1 MKISYKWL
9 KEILDFN
16 LDSNQTSALLTDIGL
31 EVERQDV
38 YENIKGGLKGL
49 IIGEVKSV
57 EKHPNADRLN
67 ITQVDLGEDKN
78 YTIVCGAPNVRKG
91 QKVIV
96 AKPGTTIYPKNNSSF
111 EIKNANIRGQD
122 SFGMICAEDEIG
134 IGDGHDGILV
144 LDKDATIGDSA
155 ANYFSVVSDTIF
167 EIGLTPNRADAMSH
181 YGVARD
187 LLAALKFKKLLP
199 LDSALKT
206 IPKKSQIETRKNIEI
221 SISIEDADQCQRYT
235 GIVIKSIKVKPS
247 PKWLKDKLESIG
259 IKPINNIVDVTNYVL
274 HYYGQP
280 LHAFDLDKI
289 IGKEIKVRTPKDK
302 TLFTTLDG
310 QERKLDKEDI
320 MICNSEKEMCL
331 AGVFGGLDSGVTE
344 KTKTIFIESALFNPV
359 SIRKTAK
366 RHGLNTDASF
376 RYERGVDP
384 SMVLPALI
392 KASEII
398 KNLSGGEIAS
408 EILDVHPKETKDISF
423 EINFEKIRK
432 IGGIKL
438 DNKTITDLLTHL
450 EIKVDSINT
459 NKALVSVPAYR
470 NDVTREIDIAEEVL
484 RIYGYNNID
493 IPEKINSSP
502 SIPKLK
508 SNHSI
513 QQKISNHLVS
523 LGGYEIMNNSLV
535 KREYGNFLD
544 EKSNNHISL
553 LNPLS
558 NDTATLRKSLIYGAV
573 EVLKFNHF
581 NGNPNGIIFE
591 WGKVYSENGNKYDQE
606 NRLLIATTG
615 LQNEEHWFNGKLE
628 SSFFQLKGIIES
640 VFKSL
645 GIYYETEMLKK
656 VYLWEEGLSLI
667 KGKYKLAT
675 VGTVRKEISN
685 LIGFKKH
692 YFISEIYFD
701 NLMKVIANSK
711 PKIKPI
717 NKFQKVY
724 RDLSILIPE
733 DVTMQ
738 EIKHAIDQL
747 KSKLLKNTTLFDI
760 YRDKKNI
767 GKKAYGLRFEFLHSE
782 RTLKDQEVDYVMNSI
797 QSKLEDKFNA
807 ALR

>member
-16 LDSNQTSALLTDIGL
+16 LDSDQTSALLTDIGL

-78 YTIVCGAPNVRKG
+78 YTIVCGAPNVKKG

-111 EIKNANIRGQD
+111 EIKNAKIRGQD

-144 LDKDATIGDSA
+144 LDKDANIGDSA
-155 ANYFSVVSDTIF
+155 ANYFSVVRDTIF

-199 LDSALKT
+199 LNSSLKA
-206 IPKKSQIETRKNIEI
+206 IPEKSQIETRKNIEI
-221 SISIEDADQCQRYT
+221 NISIEDADQCQRYT
-235 GIVIKSIKVKPS
+235 GIVIKNIKVKPS

-359 SIRKTAK
+359 LIRKTAK

-398 KNLSGGEIAS
+398 KDLSGGEIAS

-656 VYLWEEGLSLI
+656 DHLWEEGLSLT

-701 NLMKVIANSK
+701 NIMKVIANSK

-760 YRDKKNI
+760 YRDKKNF

-782 RTLKDQEVDYVMNSI
+782 RTLKDQEVDSVMNSI

>member
-16 LDSNQTSALLTDIGL
+16 LDSYQTSALLTDIGL
-31 EVERQDV
+31 EVEREEV
-38 YENIKGGLKGL
+38 YENIKGGLQGL
-49 IIGEVKSV
+49 IVGEVKSV

-67 ITQVDLGEDKN
+67 ITQVDLGEDEN
-78 YTIVCGAPNVRKG
+78 YTIVCGAPNVKKG
-91 QKVIV
+91 QKVVI
-96 AKPGTTIYPKNNSSF
+96 AKPGTTIFPRNNSSY
-111 EIKNANIRGQD
+111 EIKNAKIRGQE

-134 IGDGHDGILV
+134 LGDGHDGILV
-144 LDKDATIGDSA
+144 LDKDANIGDSV
-155 ANYFSVVSDTIF
+155 ANYFNVVRDTIF

-199 LDSALKT
+199 PSSALKA
-206 IPKKSQIETRKNIEI
+206 IPEKSQIETRKNIEI
-221 SISIEDADQCQRYT
+221 NISIEDAYQCQRYT
-235 GIVIKSIKVKPS
+235 GVIIKNIQVKQS

-274 HYYGQP
+274 HHFGQP

-289 IGKEIKVRTPKDK
+289 IGKEIKVRSPEDQ

-331 AGVFGGLDSGVTE
+331 AGVFGGLESGVTE

-359 SIRKTAK
+359 LIRKTAK

-398 KNLSGGEIAS
+398 TDLSGGEIAS
-408 EILDVHPKETKDISF
+408 KILDVHPKETKDISF

-438 DNKTITDLLTHL
+438 DNKTITELLTHL
-450 EIKVDSINT
+450 EIKVGSVKT
-459 NKALVSVPAYR
+459 NKALVNVPAYR

-484 RIYGYNNID
+484 RIYGYNNIE

-523 LGGYEIMNNSLV
+523 LGCFEIMNNSLV

-581 NGNPNGIIFE
+581 NGNPNGTIFE
-591 WGKVYSENGNKYDQE
+591 WGKVYSENRNQYDQE

-640 VFKSL
+640 LFKSL
-645 GIYYETEMLKK
+645 GMYCETEMLIKDH
-656 VYLWEEGLSLI
+656 LWEEGLSVF

-675 VGTVRKEISN
+675 IGTVRKEISN

-701 NLMKVIANSK
+701 NLMKIIANSK

-717 NKFQKVY
+717 NKFQKVF

-738 EIKHAIDQL
+738 EIKNSIDQV
-747 KSKLLKNTTLFDI
+747 KSKLLKNMTLFDI

-782 RTLKDQEVDYVMNSI
+782 RTLKDKEVDSVMNSI

>member
-16 LDSNQTSALLTDIGL
+16 LDSDQTSALLTDIGL
-31 EVERQDV
+31 EVERQDI

-49 IIGEVKSV
+49 LIGEIKSV

-78 YTIVCGAPNVRKG
+78 YTIVCGAPNVKKG

-96 AKPGTTIYPKNNSSF
+96 AKPGTTIYPKNNNSF
-111 EIKNANIRGQD
+111 EIKNVKIRGQE

-144 LDKDATIGDSA
+144 LDKDANIGDSA
-155 ANYFSVVSDTIF
+155 ANYFSVVRDTIF

-199 LDSALKT
+199 LNSSLKA
-206 IPKKSQIETRKNIEI
+206 IPEKPQIETRKNIEI

-235 GIVIKSIKVKPS
+235 GIVINSIKVKPS

-398 KNLSGGEIAS
+398 KELSGGEIAS

-645 GIYYETEMLKK
+645 GIYYETEMLTKDH
-656 VYLWEEGLSLI
+656 LWEEGLSLM

-782 RTLKDQEVDYVMNSI
+782 RTLKDQEVDSVMNSI
-797 QSKLEDKFNA
+797 QGKLEDKFNA

>member
-16 LDSNQTSALLTDIGL
+16 LDSDQTSALLTDIGL

-78 YTIVCGAPNVRKG
+78 YTIVCGAPNVKKG

-111 EIKNANIRGQD
+111 EIKNAKIRGQD

-144 LDKDATIGDSA
+144 LDKDANIGDSA
-155 ANYFSVVSDTIF
+155 ANYFSVVRDTIF

-199 LDSALKT
+199 LNSSLKA
-206 IPKKSQIETRKNIEI
+206 IPEKSQIETRKNIEI

-235 GIVIKSIKVKPS
+235 GIVIKNIKVKPS

-331 AGVFGGLDSGVTE
+331 AGVFGGIDSGVTE

-359 SIRKTAK
+359 LIRKTAK

-398 KNLSGGEIAS
+398 KDLSGGEIAS

-656 VYLWEEGLSLI
+656 DHLWEEGLSLT
-667 KGKYKLAT
+667 KGKHKLAT

-701 NLMKVIANSK
+701 DLMKVIANSK

-760 YRDKKNI
+760 YRDKKNF

-782 RTLKDQEVDYVMNSI
+782 RTLKDQEVDSVMNSI

>member
-1 MKISYKWL
+1 MKISYNWL

-16 LDSNQTSALLTDIGL
+16 LDSDQTSALLTDIGL
-31 EVERQDV
+31 EVEREEV

-49 IIGEVKSV
+49 IVGEVKSV

-67 ITQVDLGEDKN
+67 ITKVDLGEDEN
-78 YTIVCGAPNVRKG
+78 YTIVCGAPNVKKG
-91 QKVIV
+91 QKVVV
-96 AKPGTTIYPKNNSSF
+96 AKPGTTIFPKNNSSF
-111 EIKNANIRGQD
+111 EIKNAKIRGQE

-134 IGDGHDGILV
+134 LGDDHDGILV
-144 LDKDATIGDSA
+144 LDKNSNIGDSA
-155 ANYFSVVSDTIF
+155 ENYFNVVRDTIY

-199 LDSALKT
+199 SSSNLKA
-206 IPKKSQIETRKNIEI
+206 IPNRSQIVTRKNIEI
-221 SISIEDADQCQRYT
+221 NISIEDADQCQRYT
-235 GIVIKSIKVKPS
+235 GIVIKNIQVKPS

-259 IKPINNIVDVTNYVL
+259 IKPINNIVDITNYVL
-274 HYYGQP
+274 HNFGQP

-289 IGKEIKVRTPKDK
+289 IGKEIKVKAPKDQ

-331 AGVFGGLDSGVTE
+331 AGVFGGLESGVTE

-359 SIRKTAK
+359 LIRKTAK

-398 KNLSGGEIAS
+398 TDLSGGKIAS
-408 EILDVHPKETKDISF
+408 EIFDVHPKETKDISF

-438 DNKTITDLLTHL
+438 DNKTITELLTHL
-450 EIKVDSINT
+450 EIKVDSIKT
-459 NKALVSVPAYR
+459 NKALVNVPAYR

-484 RIYGYNNID
+484 RIYGYNNIE

-508 SNHSI
+508 SNYSI

-523 LGGYEIMNNSLV
+523 LGAYEIMNNSLV
-535 KREYGNFLD
+535 KREYGNFLN

-558 NDTATLRKSLIYGAV
+558 NDTATLRKSLIYGAL

-581 NGNPNGIIFE
+581 NGNSNGIIFE
-591 WGKVYSENGNKYDQE
+591 WGKVYSENGNEYEQE

-645 GIYYETEMLKK
+645 GIYYKTEMLTKDH
-656 VYLWEEGLSLI
+656 LWEEGLSI
-667 KGKYKLAT
+667 MNGKYKLAT
-675 VGTVRKEISN
+675 IGTARKEISN
-685 LIGFKKH
+685 LIGFKRN

-701 NLMKVIANSK
+701 SLMKIIANSK
-711 PKIKPI
+711 SKIKPI
-717 NKFQKVY
+717 NKFQKVF
-724 RDLSILIPE
+724 RDLSISIPE

-738 EIKHAIDQL
+738 EIKNSIDQV

-760 YRDKKNI
+760 YKDKKNI

-782 RTLKDQEVDYVMNSI
+782 RTLKDKEVDSVMSSI
-797 QSKLEDKFNA
+797 QSKLEEKFNA

>member
-16 LDSNQTSALLTDIGL
+16 LDSDQTSALLTDIGL

-78 YTIVCGAPNVRKG
+78 YTIVCGAPNVKKG

-111 EIKNANIRGQD
+111 EIKNAKIRGQD

-144 LDKDATIGDSA
+144 LDKDANIGDSA
-155 ANYFSVVSDTIF
+155 ANYFSVVRDTIF

-199 LDSALKT
+199 LNSSLKA
-206 IPKKSQIETRKNIEI
+206 IPEKSQIETRKNIEI
-221 SISIEDADQCQRYT
+221 SISIEDSDQCQRYT
-235 GIVIKSIKVKPS
+235 GIVIKNIKVKPS

-359 SIRKTAK
+359 LIRKTAK

-398 KNLSGGEIAS
+398 KDLSGGEIAS

-656 VYLWEEGLSLI
+656 DHLWEEGLSLT

-782 RTLKDQEVDYVMNSI
+782 RTLKDQEVDSVMNSI

>member
-16 LDSNQTSALLTDIGL
+16 LDSDQTSALLTDIGL
-31 EVERQDV
+31 EVERQDI

-49 IIGEVKSV
+49 LIGEIKSV

-78 YTIVCGAPNVRKG
+78 YTIVCGAPNVKKG

-111 EIKNANIRGQD
+111 EIKNAKIRGQE

-134 IGDGHDGILV
+134 IGDSHDGILV
-144 LDKDATIGDSA
+144 LDKDANIGDSA
-155 ANYFSVVSDTIF
+155 ANYFSVVRDTIF

-199 LDSALKT
+199 LNSSLKA
-206 IPKKSQIETRKNIEI
+206 IPEKPQIETRKNIEI

-235 GIVIKSIKVKPS
+235 GIVINSIKVKPS

-398 KNLSGGEIAS
+398 KELSGGEIAS

-553 LNPLS
+553 LNPPS

-645 GIYYETEMLKK
+645 GIYYETEMLTKDH
-656 VYLWEEGLSLI
+656 LWEEGLSLM

-767 GKKAYGLRFEFLHSE
+767 GKNAYGLRF
-782 RTLKDQEVDYVMNSI
+782 
-797 QSKLEDKFNA
+797 
-807 ALR
+807 

>member
-16 LDSNQTSALLTDIGL
+16 LDSDQTSALLTDIGL

-78 YTIVCGAPNVRKG
+78 YTIVCGAPNVKKG

-111 EIKNANIRGQD
+111 EIKNAKIRGQD

-144 LDKDATIGDSA
+144 LDKDANIGDSA
-155 ANYFSVVSDTIF
+155 ANYFSVVRDTIF

-199 LDSALKT
+199 LNSSLKA
-206 IPKKSQIETRKNIEI
+206 IPEKSQIETRKNIEI
-221 SISIEDADQCQRYT
+221 NISIEDADQCQRYT
-235 GIVIKSIKVKPS
+235 GIVIKNIKVKPS

-359 SIRKTAK
+359 LIRKTAK

-398 KNLSGGEIAS
+398 KDLSGGEIAS

-656 VYLWEEGLSLI
+656 DHLWEEGLSLT
-667 KGKYKLAT
+667 KGKHKLAT

-738 EIKHAIDQL
+738 EVKHAIDQL

-782 RTLKDQEVDYVMNSI
+782 RTLKDQEVDSVMSSI

>member
-1 MKISYKWL
+1 MKISYNWL
-9 KEILDFN
+9 KEILEFN
-16 LDSNQTSALLTDIGL
+16 LDSDQTSALLTDIGL
-31 EVERQDV
+31 EVEREEV
-38 YENIKGGLKGL
+38 YENIKGGLQGL
-49 IIGEVKSV
+49 IVGEVKSV

-67 ITQVDLGEDKN
+67 ITQVDLGEDEN
-78 YTIVCGAPNVRKG
+78 YTIVCGAPNVKKG
-91 QKVIV
+91 QKVVV
-96 AKPGTTIYPKNNSSF
+96 AKPGTTIFPKNNSSF
-111 EIKNANIRGQD
+111 EIKNAKIRGQE

-134 IGDGHDGILV
+134 LGDGHDGILV
-144 LDKDATIGDSA
+144 LNKDANIGDSA
-155 ANYFSVVSDTIF
+155 ANYFNVVSDTIF

-199 LDSALKT
+199 SSSTLKA
-206 IPKKSQIETRKNIEI
+206 IPDKSQIVTRKNIEI
-221 SISIEDADQCQRYT
+221 NISIEDADQCQRYT
-235 GIVIKSIKVKPS
+235 GIVIKNIQVKPS

-274 HYYGQP
+274 HNFGQP

-289 IGKEIKVRTPKDK
+289 IGKEIKVRTPKDQ

-331 AGVFGGLDSGVTE
+331 AGVFGGLESGVTE

-359 SIRKTAK
+359 LIRKTAK

-392 KASEII
+392 KACEII
-398 KNLSGGEIAS
+398 TDLSGGEIAS
-408 EILDVHPKETKDISF
+408 EILDVHPKETKDTSF

-432 IGGIKL
+432 IGGIEL
-438 DNKTITDLLTHL
+438 DNKTITELLTHL
-450 EIKVDSINT
+450 EIKVGSIKT
-459 NKALVSVPAYR
+459 NKALVNVPAYR

-493 IPEKINSSP
+493 IPEKINSS
-502 SIPKLK
+502 
-508 SNHSI
+508 HSI

-523 LGGYEIMNNSLV
+523 LGAYEIMNNSLV

-558 NDTATLRKSLIYGAV
+558 NDTATLRKTLIYGAV

-581 NGNPNGIIFE
+581 NGNPNGTIFE
-591 WGKVYSENGNKYDQE
+591 WGKVYSENENKYDQE

-645 GIYYETEMLKK
+645 GIYYETKILIKDH
-656 VYLWEEGLSLI
+656 LWEEGLSLM
-667 KGKYKLAT
+667 KGKYKLAK

-701 NLMKVIANSK
+701 NLMEIIANSK

-733 DVTMQ
+733 DVTML
-738 EIKHAIDQL
+738 EIKNSIDQV

-782 RTLKDQEVDYVMNSI
+782 RTLQDKEVDSVMNSI
-797 QSKLEDKFNA
+797 QSKLEDEFNA

>member
-1 MKISYKWL
+1 MKVSYNWL

-16 LDSNQTSALLTDIGL
+16 LDPHETSALLTDIGL
-31 EVERQDV
+31 EVEREEI
-38 YENIKGGLKGL
+38 YENIKGALQGLVV
-49 IIGEVKSV
+49 GEIKSI

-67 ITQVDLGEDKN
+67 ITQVDLGEDEN
-78 YTIVCGAPNVRKG
+78 YTIVCGAPNVEKG

-96 AKPGTTIYPKNNSSF
+96 AKPGTRIFPKNKDPF
-111 EIKNANIRGQD
+111 EIKNAKIRGQE
-122 SFGMICAEDEIG
+122 SFGMICGEDEIG
-134 IGDGHDGILV
+134 LGDKHDGILV
-144 LDKDATIGDSA
+144 INSDAEIGDSA
-155 ANYFSVVSDTIF
+155 ANYFDIVSDTIF

-187 LLAALKFKKLLP
+187 LLAALKFKKILP
-199 LDSALKT
+199 SHSTLNPLPEIK
-206 IPKKSQIETRKNIEI
+206 QIATKKNIEI
-221 SISIEDADQCQRYT
+221 NISIQDADQCNRYS
-235 GIVIKSIKVKPS
+235 GIVIENIRVKPS
-247 PKWLKDKLESIG
+247 PKWLKEKLESIG

-289 IGKEIKVRTPKDK
+289 IGRNINVRTPKDQ

-320 MICNSEKEMCL
+320 MICNDEKEMCL
-331 AGVFGGLDSGVTE
+331 AGVFGGLESGVTE
-344 KTKTIFIESALFNPV
+344 NTKSIFIESALFNPV

-384 SMVLPALI
+384 SMVIPALV

-398 KNLSGGEIAS
+398 TDLSGGNIAS
-408 EILDVHPKETKDISF
+408 EIFDVHRKETSNVTF

-438 DNKTITDLLTHL
+438 DNSSITQLLKHL
-450 EIKVDSINT
+450 DIKVDIT
-459 NKALVSVPAYR
+459 ERNKALVNVPAYR
-470 NDVTREIDIAEEVL
+470 NDVTREVDIAEEVL
-484 RIYGYNNID
+484 RIYGYNNIK

-502 SIPKLK
+502 SIPNFK

-513 QQKISNHLVS
+513 QQKISNHLAS
-523 LGGYEIMNNSLV
+523 LGCFEIMNNSLV
-535 KREYGNFLD
+535 KRQYSNFLD

-558 NDTATLRKSLIYGAV
+558 NDTATLRKSLIYGAL

-581 NGNPNGIIFE
+581 NGNPNGAIFE
-591 WGKVYSENGNKYDQE
+591 WGKVYSIDENVHKEE

-628 SSFFQLKGIIES
+628 SSFFQLKGIIDS

-645 GIYYETEMLKK
+645 GVYYETELLTKDH
-656 VYLWEEGLSLI
+656 LWEEGLMVK
-667 KGKYKLAT
+667 KGKYTLAKI
-675 VGTVRKEISN
+675 GTVRKEISS
-685 LIGFKKH
+685 LIGLKKPC
-692 YFISEIYFD
+692 FVSEIYFD
-701 NLMKVIANSK
+701 ILIKSNANSK
-711 PKIKPI
+711 SKFKPI
-717 NKFQKVY
+717 NKFQKVF
-724 RDLSILIPE
+724 RDLSILISE
-733 DVTMQ
+733 EVTMQ
-738 EIKHAIDQL
+738 EITNSINQVN
-747 KSKLLKNTTLFDI
+747 SKLLKNTTLFDI
-760 YRDKKNI
+760 YRDKKNV

-782 RTLKDQEVDYVMNSI
+782 RTLKDKEVDSVMNSI
-797 QSKLEDKFNA
+797 QSKLVSNFNA
-807 ALR
+807 SLR

>member
-16 LDSNQTSALLTDIGL
+16 LDSYQTSALLTDIGL
-31 EVERQDV
+31 EVEREEV
-38 YENIKGGLKGL
+38 YENIKGGLQGL
-49 IIGEVKSV
+49 IVGEVKSV

-67 ITQVDLGEDKN
+67 ITQVDLGENEN
-78 YTIVCGAPNVRKG
+78 YTIVCGAPNVKKG
-91 QKVIV
+91 QKVVI
-96 AKPGTTIYPKNNSSF
+96 AKPGTTIFPKNNSSF
-111 EIKNANIRGQD
+111 EIKNAKIRGQE
-122 SFGMICAEDEIG
+122 SFGMICAEVEIG
-134 IGDGHDGILV
+134 LGDGHDGILV
-144 LDKDATIGDSA
+144 LDKNAKVGDSA
-155 ANYFSVVSDTIF
+155 ANYFNVVSDTIF

-199 LDSALKT
+199 FDSALKV
-206 IPKKSQIETRKNIEI
+206 IPEKSQIEIRKNTEI
-221 SISIEDADQCQRYT
+221 NISIEDSNQCQRYT
-235 GIVIKSIKVKPS
+235 GIVIKNIQVKPS
-247 PKWLKDKLESIG
+247 PKWLKNKLESIG

-274 HYYGQP
+274 HNFGQP

-289 IGKEIKVRTPKDK
+289 IGKEIKVRAPKDQ

-331 AGVFGGLDSGVTE
+331 AGVLGGLESGVTE
-344 KTKTIFIESALFNPV
+344 KTKSIFIESALFNPV
-359 SIRKTAK
+359 LIRKTAK

-384 SMVLPALI
+384 YMVLPALI
-392 KASEII
+392 KASKII
-398 KNLSGGEIAS
+398 TDLSGGEIAS
-408 EILDVHPKETKDISF
+408 EILDVKPGKTKDISF

-438 DNKTITDLLTHL
+438 DNKTITELLTHL
-450 EIKVDSINT
+450 DIKVDSVKT
-459 NKALVSVPAYR
+459 NKALVNVPAYR
-470 NDVTREIDIAEEVL
+470 NDITREIDIAEEVL
-484 RIYGYNNID
+484 RIYGYNNIET
-493 IPEKINSSP
+493 PEKINSSP

-508 SNHSI
+508 SNNSI

-523 LGGYEIMNNSLV
+523 LGCYEIMNNSLV
-535 KREYGNFLD
+535 KREYSNFLD

-558 NDTATLRKSLIYGAV
+558 NDTAVLRKSLIYGAV

-581 NGNPNGIIFE
+581 NGNPNGNIFE
-591 WGKVYSENGNKYDQE
+591 WGKVYSKNGNKFAQE
-606 NRLLIATTG
+606 NRLLVATTG

-645 GIYYETEMLKK
+645 GIYYETEMLRTDH
-656 VYLWEEGLSLI
+656 LWEEGLSFK
-667 KGKYKLAT
+667 KGKHKLAT
-675 VGTVRKEISN
+675 IGTVRKEISN

-701 NLMKVIANSK
+701 TLMNIISYSK
-711 PKIKPI
+711 PKIKSI
-717 NKFQKVY
+717 KKFQKVF
-724 RDLSILIPE
+724 RDLSVLINE
-733 DVTMQ
+733 EVTMQ
-738 EIKHAIDQL
+738 EITDSVNQIN
-747 KSKLLKNTTLFDI
+747 SKLLKNTTLFDI

-767 GKKAYGLRFEFLHSE
+767 DQKAYGLRFEFLHPE
-782 RTLKDQEVDYVMNSI
+782 RTLKDKEVDSVMNSI
-797 QSKLEDKFNA
+797 QGKLIGEFNA
-807 ALR
+807 ILR

>member
-16 LDSNQTSALLTDIGL
+16 LDSDQTSALLTDIGL

-49 IIGEVKSV
+49 LIGEIKSV

-78 YTIVCGAPNVRKG
+78 YTIVCGAPNVKKG

-111 EIKNANIRGQD
+111 EIKNAKIRGQE

-144 LDKDATIGDSA
+144 LDKDANIGDSA
-155 ANYFSVVSDTIF
+155 ANYFSVVRDTIF

-199 LDSALKT
+199 LNSSLKA
-206 IPKKSQIETRKNIEI
+206 IPEKPQIETRKNIEI

-235 GIVIKSIKVKPS
+235 GIVINSIKVKPS

-398 KNLSGGEIAS
+398 KELSGGEIAS

-645 GIYYETEMLKK
+645 GIYYETEMLTKDH
-656 VYLWEEGLSLI
+656 LWKEGLSLI

-782 RTLKDQEVDYVMNSI
+782 RTLKDQEVDSVMNSI
-797 QSKLEDKFNA
+797 QSKLQDKFNA

>member
-9 KEILDFN
+9 KEILDFK
-16 LDSNQTSALLTDIGL
+16 LDPHQTSALLTDIGL
-31 EVERQDV
+31 EVEREEE
-38 YENIKGGLKGL
+38 YENIKGGLQGL
-49 IIGEVKSV
+49 IVGEVKSV
-57 EKHPNADRLN
+57 EKHPNADRLS
-67 ITQVDLGEDKN
+67 ITQIDLGEN
-78 YTIVCGAPNVRKG
+78 ENFTIVCGAPNVKKG
-91 QKVIV
+91 QKVVV
-96 AKPGTTIYPKNNSSF
+96 AKPGTTIFPKNNSSF
-111 EIKNANIRGQD
+111 KIKNTKIRGQE

-134 IGDGHDGILV
+134 LGDGHDGILV
-144 LDKDATIGDSA
+144 LDKDANIGDSA
-155 ANYFSVVSDTIF
+155 ANYFNVFRDTIF

-199 LDSALKT
+199 SSSALKA
-206 IPKKSQIETRKNIEI
+206 IPEKSQIVTKKNIEI
-221 SISIEDADQCQRYT
+221 NISIENSVQCQRYT
-235 GIVIKSIKVKPS
+235 GIVIKNIQVKPS
-247 PKWLKDKLESIG
+247 PKWLKDILESIG

-274 HYYGQP
+274 HNFGQP

-289 IGKEIKVRTPKDK
+289 IGKEIIVRSPKDQ

-320 MICNSEKEMCL
+320 MICNSKKEMCL
-331 AGVFGGLDSGVTE
+331 AGVFGGLESGVTD
-344 KTKTIFIESALFNPV
+344 KTKSIFIESALFNPV
-359 SIRKTAK
+359 LIRKTAK

-392 KASEII
+392 QASRII
-398 KNLSGGEIAS
+398 TDLSGGEIAS
-408 EILDVHPKETKDISF
+408 EILDVHLKETEDISF

-432 IGGIKL
+432 IGGIDL
-438 DNKTITDLLTHL
+438 DNKTITELLTHL
-450 EIKVDSINT
+450 EIKVGNIKL
-459 NKALVSVPAYR
+459 NKALVNVPAYR
-470 NDVTREIDIAEEVL
+470 NDVNREIDIAEEVL
-484 RIYGYNNID
+484 RIYGYNNIE

-508 SNHSI
+508 TNHSI

-523 LGGYEIMNNSLV
+523 LGCYEIMNNSLV

-581 NGNPNGIIFE
+581 NGNPNGSIFE
-591 WGKVYSENGNKYDQE
+591 WGKVYSKNGNKFAQE
-606 NRLLIATTG
+606 NRLLVATTG

-645 GIYYETEMLKK
+645 GVYYEIEMLRKNH
-656 VYLWEEGLSLI
+656 LWEEGLSFK
-667 KGKYKLAT
+667 KGKHKLAT
-675 VGTVRKEISN
+675 IGTVRKEISN

-701 NLMKVIANSK
+701 SLMKIISDSK

-717 NKFQKVY
+717 NKFQKVF
-724 RDLSILIPE
+724 RDLSVLINE
-733 DVTMQ
+733 EVTMQ
-738 EIKHAIDQL
+738 EITSSVNQIN
-747 KSKLLKNTTLFDI
+747 SKLLKKTTLFDI

-767 GKKAYGLRFEFLHSE
+767 DQKAYGLRFEFLHSE
-782 RTLKDQEVDYVMNSI
+782 RTLKDKEVDSVMNSI
-797 QSKLEDKFNA
+797 QVKLKGEFNA
-807 ALR
+807 ILR

>member
-16 LDSNQTSALLTDIGL
+16 LDSDQTSALLTDIGL

-78 YTIVCGAPNVRKG
+78 YTIVCGAPNVKKG

-111 EIKNANIRGQD
+111 EIKNAKIRGQD

-144 LDKDATIGDSA
+144 LDKDANIGDSA
-155 ANYFSVVSDTIF
+155 ANYFSVVRDTIF

-199 LDSALKT
+199 LNSSLKA
-206 IPKKSQIETRKNIEI
+206 IPEKSQIETRKNIEI

-235 GIVIKSIKVKPS
+235 GIVIKNIKVKPS
-247 PKWLKDKLESIG
+247 PKWLKNKLESIG

-359 SIRKTAK
+359 LIRKTAK

-384 SMVLPALI
+384 YMVLPALI

-398 KNLSGGEIAS
+398 KDLSGGEIAS

-656 VYLWEEGLSLI
+656 DHLWEEGLSLT

-738 EIKHAIDQL
+738 EVKHAIDQL

-782 RTLKDQEVDYVMNSI
+782 RTLKDQEVDSVMNSI

>member
-16 LDSNQTSALLTDIGL
+16 LDSDQTSALLTDIGL

-78 YTIVCGAPNVRKG
+78 YTIVCGAPNVKKG

-111 EIKNANIRGQD
+111 EIKNAKIRGQD

-144 LDKDATIGDSA
+144 LDKDANIGDSA
-155 ANYFSVVSDTIF
+155 ANYFSVVRDTIF

-199 LDSALKT
+199 LNSSLKA
-206 IPKKSQIETRKNIEI
+206 IPEKSQIETRKNIEI
-221 SISIEDADQCQRYT
+221 NISIEDADQCQRYT
-235 GIVIKSIKVKPS
+235 GIVIKNIKVKPS

-359 SIRKTAK
+359 LIRKTAK

-398 KNLSGGEIAS
+398 KDLSGGEIAS

-656 VYLWEEGLSLI
+656 DHLWEEGLSLT

-701 NLMKVIANSK
+701 NIMKVIANSK

-782 RTLKDQEVDYVMNSI
+782 RTLKDQEVDSVMNSI

>member
-16 LDSNQTSALLTDIGL
+16 LDSDQTSALLTDIGL

-78 YTIVCGAPNVRKG
+78 YTIVCGAPNVKKG

-111 EIKNANIRGQD
+111 EIKNAKIRGQD

-144 LDKDATIGDSA
+144 LDKDANIGDSA
-155 ANYFSVVSDTIF
+155 ANYFSVVRDTIF

-199 LDSALKT
+199 LNSSLKA
-206 IPKKSQIETRKNIEI
+206 IPEKSQKETRKNIEI
-221 SISIEDADQCQRYT
+221 NISIEDADQCQRYT
-235 GIVIKSIKVKPS
+235 GIVIKNIKVKPS

-359 SIRKTAK
+359 LIRKTAK

-398 KNLSGGEIAS
+398 KDLSGGEIAS

-656 VYLWEEGLSLI
+656 DHLWEEGLSLT

-701 NLMKVIANSK
+701 NIMKVIANSK

-733 DVTMQ
+733 DVTMK
-738 EIKHAIDQL
+738 EVKHAIDQL

-782 RTLKDQEVDYVMNSI
+782 RTLKDQEVDSVMNSI

>member
-16 LDSNQTSALLTDIGL
+16 LDSYQTSALLTDIGL
-31 EVERQDV
+31 EVEREEV
-38 YENIKGGLKGL
+38 YENIKGGLQGL
-49 IIGEVKSV
+49 IVGEVKSV

-67 ITQVDLGEDKN
+67 ITQVDLGEDEN
-78 YTIVCGAPNVRKG
+78 YTIVCGAPNVKKG
-91 QKVIV
+91 QKVVI
-96 AKPGTTIYPKNNSSF
+96 AKPGTTIFPKNNSSF
-111 EIKNANIRGQD
+111 EIKNAKIRGQE

-134 IGDGHDGILV
+134 LGDGHDGILV
-144 LDKDATIGDSA
+144 LDKDANIGDSV
-155 ANYFSVVSDTIF
+155 ANYFNVVRDTIF

-199 LDSALKT
+199 PSSALKA
-206 IPKKSQIETRKNIEI
+206 IPEKSQIETRKNIEI
-221 SISIEDADQCQRYT
+221 NISIEDAYQCQRYT
-235 GIVIKSIKVKPS
+235 GVIIKNIQVKQS

-274 HYYGQP
+274 HHFGQP

-289 IGKEIKVRTPKDK
+289 IGKEIKVRSPEDQ

-331 AGVFGGLDSGVTE
+331 AGVFGGLESGVTE

-359 SIRKTAK
+359 LIRKTAK

-398 KNLSGGEIAS
+398 TDLSGGEIAS
-408 EILDVHPKETKDISF
+408 KILDVHPKETKDISF

-438 DNKTITDLLTHL
+438 DNKTITELLTHL
-450 EIKVDSINT
+450 EIKVDRIKT
-459 NKALVSVPAYR
+459 NKALVNVPAYR

-484 RIYGYNNID
+484 RIYGYNNIE

-523 LGGYEIMNNSLV
+523 LGCFEIMNNSLV

-581 NGNPNGIIFE
+581 NGNPNGTIFE
-591 WGKVYSENGNKYDQE
+591 WGKVYSENRNQYDQE

-640 VFKSL
+640 LFKSL
-645 GIYYETEMLKK
+645 GMYCETEMLIKDH
-656 VYLWEEGLSLI
+656 LWEEGLSVF

-675 VGTVRKEISN
+675 IGAVRKEISN

-701 NLMKVIANSK
+701 NLMKIIANSK

-717 NKFQKVY
+717 NKFQKVF

-738 EIKHAIDQL
+738 EIKNSIDQV
-747 KSKLLKNTTLFDI
+747 KSKLLKNMTLFDI

-782 RTLKDQEVDYVMNSI
+782 RTLKDKEVDSVMNSI

>member
-1 MKISYKWL
+1 MKISYNWL

-16 LDSNQTSALLTDIGL
+16 LDSHQTSALLTDIGL
-31 EVERQDV
+31 EVEREEV

-67 ITQVDLGEDKN
+67 ITQVDLGGDEN
-78 YTIVCGAPNVRKG
+78 YTIVCGAPNVKKG
-91 QKVIV
+91 QKVVV
-96 AKPGTTIYPKNNSSF
+96 AKPGTTIFPKNNSSF
-111 EIKNANIRGQD
+111 EIKNAKIRGQE
-122 SFGMICAEDEIG
+122 SFGMICAENEIG
-134 IGDGHDGILV
+134 LGDNHDGILV
-144 LDKDATIGDSA
+144 LDKDANIGDSA
-155 ANYFSVVSDTIF
+155 ENYFNVVKDTIY

-199 LDSALKT
+199 SSSTLKA
-206 IPKKSQIETRKNIEI
+206 IPDRSQIVTRKNIEI
-221 SISIEDADQCQRYT
+221 NISIEDADQCQRYT
-235 GIVIKSIKVKPS
+235 GIVIKNIQVKPS

-274 HYYGQP
+274 HNFGQP

-289 IGKEIKVRTPKDK
+289 IGKEIKVKAPKDQ
-302 TLFTTLDG
+302 TLFTTLDE

-331 AGVFGGLDSGVTE
+331 AGVFGGFESGVTE
-344 KTKTIFIESALFNPV
+344 KTKSIFIESALFNPV
-359 SIRKTAK
+359 TIRKTAK
-366 RHGLNTDASF
+366 RHSLNTDASF

-384 SMVLPALI
+384 SMVMPALI

-398 KNLSGGEIAS
+398 IDLSGGQIAS
-408 EILDVHPKETKDISF
+408 EIFDVHPKKTKDISF

-438 DNKTITDLLTHL
+438 DNKAISELLTHL
-450 EIKVDSINT
+450 EIKVDNLKA

-470 NDVTREIDIAEEVL
+470 NDVTREIDVAEEVL
-484 RIYGYNNID
+484 RIYGYNNIE

-502 SIPKLK
+502 SIPDFK
-508 SNHSI
+508 SIHYF

-523 LGGYEIMNNSLV
+523 LGAYEIMNNSLV
-535 KREYGNFLD
+535 KREYGNFLN

-558 NDTATLRKSLIYGAV
+558 NDTAILRESLIYGAI

-581 NGNPNGIIFE
+581 NGSPNGNIFE
-591 WGKVYSENGNKYDQE
+591 WGKVYSKNRDEYEQE

-628 SSFFQLKGIIES
+628 TTFFQLKGIVES

-645 GIYYETEMLKK
+645 GTLYETEVLKTDH
-656 VYLWEEGLSLI
+656 LWEEGLLFK

-675 VGTVRKEISN
+675 IGTVRKEISN
-685 LIGFKKH
+685 LIGFNKH
-692 YFISEIYFD
+692 CFISEIYFD
-701 NLMKVIANSK
+701 NLMKIIANSK
-711 PKIKPI
+711 PEIKPV

-724 RDLSILIPE
+724 RDLSILISE
-733 DVTMQ
+733 EVTML
-738 EIKHAIDQL
+738 EITNSVNQID
-747 KSKLLKNTTLFDI
+747 SKLLKNMALFDV
-760 YRDKKNI
+760 YRDKINI
-767 GKKAYGLRFEFLHSE
+767 GKKAYGLRFEFLHPE
-782 RTLKDQEVDYVMNSI
+782 RTLKDKEVDIVMHSI
-797 QSKLEDKFNA
+797 QSKLENKFNA
-807 ALR
+807 TLR

>member
-16 LDSNQTSALLTDIGL
+16 LDSDQTSALLTDIGL
-31 EVERQDV
+31 EVEREEV
-38 YENIKGGLKGL
+38 YENIKGGLQGL
-49 IIGEVKSV
+49 IVGEVKSV

-67 ITQVDLGEDKN
+67 ITQVDLGEDEN
-78 YTIVCGAPNVRKG
+78 YTIVCGAPNVKKG
-91 QKVIV
+91 QKVVI
-96 AKPGTTIYPKNNSSF
+96 AKPGTTIFPKNNSSF
-111 EIKNANIRGQD
+111 EIKNAKIRGQE

-134 IGDGHDGILV
+134 LGDAHDGILV
-144 LDKDATIGDSA
+144 LDKDANIGDSA
-155 ANYFSVVSDTIF
+155 ANYFNVVRDTIF

-199 LDSALKT
+199 TSSALKA
-206 IPKKSQIETRKNIEI
+206 IPEKSQIETRKNIEI
-221 SISIEDADQCQRYT
+221 NISIEDADQCQRYT
-235 GIVIKSIKVKPS
+235 GIVIKNIQVKPS

-259 IKPINNIVDVTNYVL
+259 IKPVNNIVDVTNYVL
-274 HYYGQP
+274 HHFGQP

-289 IGKEIKVRTPKDK
+289 IGKEIKVRAPEDQTH
-302 TLFTTLDG
+302 FTTLDG

-331 AGVFGGLDSGVTE
+331 AGVFGGLESGVTE

-359 SIRKTAK
+359 LIRKTAK

-398 KNLSGGEIAS
+398 TDLSGGEIAS
-408 EILDVHPKETKDISF
+408 KILDVHPKETKDISF

-438 DNKTITDLLTHL
+438 DNKTITELLTHL
-450 EIKVDSINT
+450 EIKVDRIKT
-459 NKALVSVPAYR
+459 NKALVNVPAYR

-484 RIYGYNNID
+484 RIYGYNNIE

-523 LGGYEIMNNSLV
+523 LGCYEIMNNSLV

-591 WGKVYSENGNKYDQE
+591 WGKVYSENVNQYDQE

-645 GIYYETEMLKK
+645 GMYCETEMLTKDH
-656 VYLWEEGLSLI
+656 LWEEGLSVF
-667 KGKYKLAT
+667 KGKYKLANI
-675 VGTVRKEISN
+675 GTVRKEISN

-701 NLMKVIANSK
+701 NLMKIIANSK
-711 PKIKPI
+711 PKIKSI
-717 NKFQKVY
+717 NKFQKVF
-724 RDLSILIPE
+724 RDLSILLSLIH
-733 DVTMQ
+733 
-738 EIKHAIDQL
+738 I
-747 KSKLLKNTTLFDI
+747 
-760 YRDKKNI
+760 
-767 GKKAYGLRFEFLHSE
+767 
-782 RTLKDQEVDYVMNSI
+782 
-797 QSKLEDKFNA
+797 
-807 ALR
+807 

>member
-16 LDSNQTSALLTDIGL
+16 LDSDQTSALLTDIGL

-78 YTIVCGAPNVRKG
+78 YTIVCGAPNVKKG

-111 EIKNANIRGQD
+111 EIKNAKIRGQD

-144 LDKDATIGDSA
+144 LDKDANIGDSA
-155 ANYFSVVSDTIF
+155 ANYFSVVRDTIF

-199 LDSALKT
+199 LNSSLKA
-206 IPKKSQIETRKNIEI
+206 IPEKSQIETRKNIEI

-235 GIVIKSIKVKPS
+235 GIVIKNIKVKPS

-359 SIRKTAK
+359 LIRKTAK

-398 KNLSGGEIAS
+398 KDLSGGEIAS
-408 EILDVHPKETKDISF
+408 EILDVHPKETKHISF

-656 VYLWEEGLSLI
+656 DHLWEEGLSLT
-667 KGKYKLAT
+667 KGKHKLAT

-701 NLMKVIANSK
+701 NIMKVIANSK

-782 RTLKDQEVDYVMNSI
+782 RTLKDQEVDSVMNSI

>member
-16 LDSNQTSALLTDIGL
+16 LDSDQTSSILTDIGL
-31 EVERQDV
+31 EVEREEV
-38 YENIKGGLKGL
+38 YENIKGGLQGL
-49 IIGEVKSV
+49 IVGEVKSV

-67 ITQVDLGEDKN
+67 ITLIDLGENEN
-78 YTIVCGAPNVRKG
+78 YTIVCGAPNVKKG
-91 QKVIV
+91 QKVVV
-96 AKPGTTIYPKNNSSF
+96 AKPGTTIFPKNNSSF
-111 EIKNANIRGQD
+111 EIKNAKIRGQE
-122 SFGMICAEDEIG
+122 SFGMICAENEIG
-134 IGDGHDGILV
+134 LGDGHDGILV
-144 LDKDATIGDSA
+144 LDKDANIGDSV
-155 ANYFSVVSDTIF
+155 ANYFNVVRDTIF

-199 LDSALKT
+199 SSSALKS
-206 IPKKSQIETRKNIEI
+206 IPKKSQIETRKDIDI
-221 SISIEDADQCQRYT
+221 KISIENSNLCQRYT
-235 GIVIKSIKVKPS
+235 GIVIKNIQVKPS

-274 HYYGQP
+274 HDFGQP

-289 IGKEIKVRTPKDK
+289 TDQEIKVRAPKDQ

-331 AGVFGGLDSGVTE
+331 AGIFGGLESGVTE

-359 SIRKTAK
+359 LIRKSAK

-392 KASEII
+392 KASKII
-398 KNLSGGEIAS
+398 SDLSGGEIAS
-408 EILDVHPKETKDISF
+408 EILDVHPKETTDISF

-438 DNKTITDLLTHL
+438 DNKTITELLTHL
-450 EIKVDSINT
+450 EIKVDSIKK
-459 NKALVSVPAYR
+459 NKALVNVPAYR

-484 RIYGYNNID
+484 RIYGYNNIE
-493 IPEKINSSP
+493 IPEKISSSP

-508 SNHSI
+508 SNHSV

-523 LGGYEIMNNSLV
+523 LGCYEIMNNSLV

-553 LNPLS
+553 INPLS
-558 NDTATLRKSLIYGAV
+558 NDTAALRKSLIYGAV

-581 NGNPNGIIFE
+581 NGNPNGTIFE
-591 WGKVYSENGNKYDQE
+591 WGKVYSKNGNEYEQE
-606 NRLLIATTG
+606 NRLLIASTG

-645 GIYYETEMLKK
+645 GIYYETKILTKDH
-656 VYLWEEGLSLI
+656 LWEEGLSVM

-675 VGTVRKEISN
+675 IGTVRKEISN
-685 LIGFKKH
+685 LIGLKKH

-701 NLMKVIANSK
+701 NLMKIIANSK

-717 NKFQKVY
+717 NKFQKVF

-733 DVTMQ
+733 DITMQ
-738 EIKHAIDQL
+738 EIKNSIDQV

-782 RTLKDQEVDYVMNSI
+782 RTLKDKEVDSVMNSI
-797 QSKLEDKFNA
+797 QRKLEAKFNA

>member
-16 LDSNQTSALLTDIGL
+16 LDSDQTSALLTDIGL

-78 YTIVCGAPNVRKG
+78 YTIVCGAPNVKKG

-111 EIKNANIRGQD
+111 EIKNAKIRGQD

-144 LDKDATIGDSA
+144 LDKDANIGDSA
-155 ANYFSVVSDTIF
+155 GNYFSVVRDTIF

-199 LDSALKT
+199 LNSSLKA
-206 IPKKSQIETRKNIEI
+206 IPEKSQKETRKNIEI
-221 SISIEDADQCQRYT
+221 NISIEDADQCQRYT
-235 GIVIKSIKVKPS
+235 GIVIKNIKVKPS

-359 SIRKTAK
+359 LIRKTAK

-398 KNLSGGEIAS
+398 KDLSGGEIAS

-470 NDVTREIDIAEEVL
+470 NDVTREIDIAVEVL

-656 VYLWEEGLSLI
+656 DHLWEEGLSLT
-667 KGKYKLAT
+667 KGKHKLAT

-701 NLMKVIANSK
+701 NIMKVIANSK

-782 RTLKDQEVDYVMNSI
+782 RTLKDQEVDSVMNSI

>member
-16 LDSNQTSALLTDIGL
+16 LDSDQTSALLTEIGL

-78 YTIVCGAPNVRKG
+78 YTIVCGAPNVKKG

-111 EIKNANIRGQD
+111 EIKNAKIRGQE

-134 IGDGHDGILV
+134 IGDGHEGILV
-144 LDKDATIGDSA
+144 LEKDANIGDSA
-155 ANYFSVVSDTIF
+155 SNYFSVVRDTIF

-199 LDSALKT
+199 LDSALKA
-206 IPKKSQIETRKNIEI
+206 IPEKSQIETRKNIEI
-221 SISIEDADQCQRYT
+221 NISIEDADQCQRYT
-235 GIVIKSIKVKPS
+235 GIVIKSIKVKSS
-247 PKWLKDKLESIG
+247 PKWLKEKLESIG
-259 IKPINNIVDVTNYVL
+259 VKPINNIVDVTNYVL

-310 QERKLDKEDI
+310 KERILDKEDI

-331 AGVFGGLDSGVTE
+331 AGVFGGLNSGVTE
-344 KTKTIFIESALFNPV
+344 KTKNIFIESALFNPV
-359 SIRKTAK
+359 LIRKTAK

-398 KNLSGGEIAS
+398 KELSGGEIAS
-408 EILDVHPKETKDISF
+408 EILDVYPKETKDVSF

-438 DNKTITDLLTHL
+438 DNKTITDLLTNL
-450 EIKVDSINT
+450 EIKVYRINT

-502 SIPKLK
+502 SMPKLK

-535 KREYGNFLD
+535 KQEYGNFLD

-558 NDTATLRKSLIYGAV
+558 KDTATLRKSLIYGAV

-591 WGKVYSENGNKYDQE
+591 WGKVYSENGNKYDQK

-645 GIYYETEMLKK
+645 GIYFETEMLTKDH
-656 VYLWEEGLSLI
+656 LWEEGISLI

-675 VGTVRKEISN
+675 VGEVRKEISN
-685 LIGFKKH
+685 LIGFKKD
-692 YFISEIYFD
+692 YFVSEIYFD
-701 NLMKVIANSK
+701 NLMKVITNSK

-733 DVTMQ
+733 DVTMK
-738 EIKHAIDQL
+738 EIKHSVDQL
-747 KSKLLKNTTLFDI
+747 KSKLLRNMTLFDI

-782 RTLKDQEVDYVMNSI
+782 RTLKDQEVDSVINSI